1 MENAAIAACP
11 VTRRVIP
18 SLDGLR
24 AISIAIVVLSHTKT
38 LLPAA
43 LVNSGLFRY
52 VIGGGLHGVQIFFV
66 ISGYLITTLCL
77 REFDRT
83 GHISLARFYLR
94 RALRIF
100 PPFYLY
106 LGVVALLWAAAIQPQ
121 DISTFI
127 SAATYTIV
135 YHPHPQGW
143 LVQHAWSLS
152 IEEQFYLLWPVALLV
167 TLRRN
172 PALRLSALLL
182 VIMPVARIALL
193 TIFQAHSADHNR
205 AIVNSSAIDMLM
217 VGCLLALLGSK
228 SEWRDRSARW
238 STRRS
243 AQWISGS
250 ATASAAITGL
260 LLVPY
265 ANAKLATT
273 PFANAVEA
281 LGYTITALSIGAIL
295 QYVVTEPQSI
305 AGRILNLSLLRHLGI
320 ISYSIYLWQQLFT
333 MPTIK
338 FGLFT
343 YPLILA
349 AAELSFWLVERPLH
363 RLRARFERTSPVN
376 PKAQTQPA

>member
-1 MENAAIAACP
+1 MENAAIPAGP
-11 VTRRVIP
+11 VTSRAIP

-24 AISIAIVVLSHTKT
+24 AISIAIVVLSHTRS

-43 LVNSGLFRY
+43 VVNSGLFRY
-52 VIGGGLHGVQIFFV
+52 LIGGGLHGVQIFFV
-66 ISGYLITTLCL
+66 ISGYLISTLCL

-83 GHISLARFYLR
+83 GHISLSRFYFR
-94 RALRIF
+94 RTLRIF

-106 LGVVALLWAAAIQPQ
+106 LGVLALLWAAGIQQ
-121 DISTFI
+121 EDIPTFV
-127 SAATYTIV
+127 SAATYTII

-152 IEEQFYLLWPVALLV
+152 IEEQFYLLWPVALLI

-182 VIMPVARIALL
+182 VIMPVVRIAVL
-193 TIFQAHSADHNR
+193 TIFQTHSADHNR

-217 VGCLLALLGSK
+217 VGCLLALLGSR
-228 SEWRDRSARW
+228 SESRDRSAQW
-238 STRRS
+238 S
-243 AQWISGS
+243 AEWISGW

-265 ANAKLATT
+265 ANAKLGST
-273 PFANAVEA
+273 PFANTVEA
-281 LGYTITALSIGAIL
+281 LGYSITALSIGAIL
-295 QYVVTEPQSI
+295 QYVVTKPQSI
-305 AGRILNLSLLRHLGI
+305 AGRILNLGLLRHIGI

-333 MPTIK
+333 MPPMK

-349 AAELSFWLVERPLH
+349 AAELSFWLVERPLL
-363 RLRARFERTSPVN
+363 RLRARFERLSSVS